1 MPGEFRDYRLYGL
14 SLRSEIPLCL
24 PKQPAGKFP
33 ISRCP
38 SPNEDSRIDRR
49 IIALMDEKLTLGEI
63 GSRILAEFPSRFKD
77 WYAALTRAGDLSERY
92 SK

>member
-1 MPGEFRDYRLYGL
+1 
-14 SLRSEIPLCL
+14 
-24 PKQPAGKFP
+24 
-33 ISRCP
+33 
-38 SPNEDSRIDRR
+38 
-49 IIALMDEKLTLGEI
+49 MDEKLTLGEI